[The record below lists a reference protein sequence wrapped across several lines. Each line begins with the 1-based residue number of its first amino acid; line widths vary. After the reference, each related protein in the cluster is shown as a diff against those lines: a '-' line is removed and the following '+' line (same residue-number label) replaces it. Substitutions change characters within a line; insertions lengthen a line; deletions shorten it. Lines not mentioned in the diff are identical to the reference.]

1 LSSSAPLR
9 PTALGASTW
18 QTQLSRDIEH
28 RKRIEDAFDRAE
40 AYQLMGDVELAL
52 AWLDTAGALSGGLP
66 PEAHEQRARWARE
79 LADRRMPGDSRADGP

>member
-1 LSSSAPLR
+1 MSSSAPFR
-9 PTALGASTW
+9 STALAASTW
-18 QTQLSRDIEH
+18 QTQLSRDVER

-52 AWLDTAGALSGGLP
+52 AWLDTAGALSGGLA

-79 LADRRMPGDSRADGP
+79 LADRGTPSERAESL

>member
-1 LSSSAPLR
+1 LSSSAPFSS
-9 PTALGASTW
+9 TALAASTW
-18 QTQLSRDIEH
+18 QTQLSRDVEK

-40 AYQLMGDVELAL
+40 AYQLMGDVELAV

-79 LADRRMPGDSRADGP
+79 LAERRMPGDGRAESL